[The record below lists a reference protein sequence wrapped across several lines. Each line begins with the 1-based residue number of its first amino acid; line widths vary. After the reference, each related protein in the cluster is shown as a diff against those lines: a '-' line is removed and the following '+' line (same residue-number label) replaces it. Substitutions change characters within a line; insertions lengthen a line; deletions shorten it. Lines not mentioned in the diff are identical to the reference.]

1 MASTSTKGLTLREKE
16 TLKECFDFF
25 AAEDGTKGVSKEGL
39 GKVLSRFTSDGA
51 LDLNV
56 DLGELVENV
65 TGNTT
70 ITFDDFE
77 KIMEN
82 EDVKEPEEESTM
94 ECPEWYNRLKKVDK
108 EYIENMLGE
117 GTATTPELEQAI
129 MDHTGRERKNAKDF
143 LRWWFANKELLVS
156 FRLFDRN
163 KDGYITLEEMK
174 KACESFNAGM
184 TEKEITDMFQE
195 ADINNDEKIGFQEFI
210 RMMNI
215 EN

>member
-1 MASTSTKGLTLREKE
+1 MASRSTKGLTLREKE

-25 AAEDGTKGVSKEGL
+25 AAEDGTQGVSKEGL
-39 GKVLSRFTSDGA
+39 GKVLSRFTSDGN

-77 KIMEN
+77 KIME
-82 EDVKEPEEESTM
+82 EDVKEPESPM
-94 ECPEWYNRLKKVDK
+94 ECPEWYSRLKKVDK
-108 EYIENMLGE
+108 DYIENMLGE
-117 GTATTPELEQAI
+117 ATKTNTELENAI
-129 MDHTGRERKNAKDF
+129 MNHTGRERINAKDF

-174 KACESFNAGM
+174 KACVSFNAGM

-195 ADINNDEKIGFQEFI
+195 ADINGDKKIGFQEFI
-210 RMMNI
+210 RMMDMGSN
-215 EN
+215 